1 MTGIYWKGFRLGR
14 LRRPS
19 SILKEKGASDEAPF
33 YSSPYKSEDR
43 IFLAVFRLDV
53 LPNGRKEGKRKPK
66 RTYRNPVFLARE
78 RENALAD
85 RSFRKAEP

>member
-1 MTGIYWKGFRLGR
+1 
-14 LRRPS
+14 
-19 SILKEKGASDEAPF
+19 
-33 YSSPYKSEDR
+33 
-43 IFLAVFRLDV
+43 VFRLDV